1 VHGGREKWREEWL
14 MIKVTYGR
22 AKSIHCMGT
31 ADVRE
36 EQSF

>member
-1 VHGGREKWREEWL
+1 MEERVVDE
-14 MIKVTYGR
+14 VTDGR